1 MQRRSF
7 LGALGTAG
15 LVGLA
20 PRLLQAQAS
29 AGPVLRFAMVVPSG
43 SGFYQ
48 RLMALSSEWQKGP
61 GGARMDLY
69 AGTQGGETQIVR
81 RLRVGQIQ
89 GAMLTSD
96 GLGQIEPGITALQLM
111 PLMFRNWDEVE
122 FARDAVKSELEGR
135 MNKAGYVVLIW
146 GDAGWV
152 RFFSKTQIRNI
163 KDLKSM
169 RVFASST
176 SPEALQ
182 ILRSYYTPVV
192 LDPDKI
198 LLALRNGMIDALPV
212 PASFANYSQVA
223 TQAPYMLDVRW
234 APVTGALIMSKRAWD
249 GLDAPTREWI
259 RTSCDKAGPGIRQS
273 ARAEDDLAVKAM
285 QDKQGLKVTTMTA
298 EAEREWRTEVARLYP
313 RIRGTLVPAAMFDA
327 AVDTLK
333 TRRAAGT

>member
-1 MQRRSF
+1 MHRRSF
-7 LGALGTAG
+7 LGALGTLGVAG
-15 LVGLA
+15 LVPGVLRA
-20 PRLLQAQAS
+20 EA
-29 AGPVLRFAMVVPSG
+29 AGPVLRFATVVPSG

-48 RLMALSSEWQKGP
+48 RLMALSADWQKGP

-96 GLGQIEPGITALQLM
+96 GLGQLEPGITALQLM
-111 PLMFRNWDEVE
+111 PLMFHNWEEVDY
-122 FARDAVKSELEGR
+122 ARDAVKAELEAR
-135 MNKAGYVVLIW
+135 LLKAGYVVLIW

-152 RFFSKTQIRNI
+152 RFFSKTPVRNI
-163 KDLKSM
+163 RDVKSM
-169 RVFASST
+169 RVFASAT

-212 PASFANYSQVA
+212 PASFANYSQIA
-223 TQAPYMLDVRW
+223 SQAPYMLDMKW

-249 GLDAPTREWI
+249 GLDAPTRDWI
-259 RTSCDKAGPGIRQS
+259 RAACDKAGPAIRQS
-273 ARAEDDLAVKAM
+273 ARAEDDGAVKAM
-285 QDKQGLKVTTMTA
+285 QDKQGLKVTSLTP
-298 EAEREWRTEVARLYP
+298 EADAEWRAAIVKEYP
-313 RIRGTLVPAAMFDA
+313 SIRGRIVPADTFDKVSK
-327 AVDTLK
+327 AVQEY
-333 TRRAAGT
+333 RARTK

>member
-1 MQRRSF
+1 MHRRTFLGS
-7 LGALGTAG
+7 LGALGLTA
-15 LVGLA
+15 VA
-20 PRLLQAQAS
+20 PRALQAQGAS
-29 AGPVLRFAMVVPSG
+29 GPMLRFAMVVPSG

-48 RLMALSSEWQKGP
+48 RLMTLSADWQKGP

-111 PLMFRNWDEVE
+111 PLMFRNWEEVDY
-122 FARDAVKSELEGR
+122 ARDAVKAELEAR
-135 MNKAGYVVLIW
+135 LLKAGYVVLIW

-152 RFFSKTQIRNI
+152 RFFSKTPIRSI

-169 RVFASST
+169 RVYASAT

-198 LLALRNGMIDALPV
+198 LLSLRNGMIDALPV
-212 PASFANYSQVA
+212 PASFANYTQVA
-223 TQAPYMLDVRW
+223 TQAPYMLDMRW
-234 APVTGALIMSKRAWD
+234 APVTGALILSRRAWD

-259 RTSCDKAGPGIRQS
+259 RTTCDKAGPGIRVS
-273 ARAEDDLAVKAM
+273 ARAEDDAAVKAM
-285 QDKQGLKVTTMTA
+285 QDKQRLKVTSLSPEA
-298 EAEREWRTEVARLYP
+298 EAEWRAVIQKEYP
-313 RIRGTLVPAAMFDA
+313 ALRGKIVPADTFDKVSK
-327 AVDTLK
+327 AVQEY
-333 TRRAAGT
+333 RARQK

>member
-1 MQRRSF
+1 MHRRSF
-7 LGALGTAG
+7 VGTLGTLGLASLLPGAL
-15 LVGLA
+15 
-20 PRLLQAQAS
+20 RAQA
-29 AGPVLRFAMVVPSG
+29 AGPVLRFATVVPSG

-48 RLMALSSEWQKGP
+48 RLMALSADWQKGP

-111 PLMFRNWDEVE
+111 PLMFHNWEEVDY
-122 FARDAVKSELEGR
+122 ARDAVKTELEAR
-135 MNKAGYVVLIW
+135 LLKAGYVVLIW

-152 RFFSKTQIRNI
+152 RFFSKTQVRSIR
-163 KDLKSM
+163 DVKSM
-169 RVFASST
+169 RVFASAT
-176 SPEALQ
+176 TPELLQ
-182 ILRSYYTPVV
+182 LLRAYYTPVV

-223 TQAPYMLDVRW
+223 SQAPYMLDLKW

-249 GLDAPTREWI
+249 GLEAPTRDWL
-259 RTSCDKAGPGIRQS
+259 RSTSDKAGPGIRQS
-273 ARAEDDLAVKAM
+273 ARAEDDAAVKAM
-285 QDKQGLKVTTMTA
+285 QDKQGLKVTSLTPEA
-298 EAEREWRTEVARLYP
+298 EAEWRAAIAREYP
-313 RIRGTLVPAAMFDA
+313 SIRGKVVPADTFDKVSK
-327 AVDTLK
+327 AVQEY
-333 TRRAAGT
+333 RARTK